1 MKIKPFYIVCLLIIS
16 LSACNKDGGSGGSQ
30 YYMKATI
37 GGTEKTYTTV
47 PLAMRFDQN
56 STYVLSMSAGAY
68 EGMGLQITQT
78 GTPLTTGQYTQG
90 GSGNYVIAG
99 VYNPGTADV
108 TAIFGA
114 GLKYPTSVPLQIV
127 ISSLTPSEVSG
138 TFSGMYYN
146 NSGVGTDSMLI
157 TNGSF
162 SLPIQ

>member
-1 MKIKPFYIVCLLIIS
+1 MKTKPFYLFCLLIVS
-16 LSACNKDGGSGGSQ
+16 LAACNKDGGSGGSN
-30 YYMKATI
+30 YYMKANI
-37 GGTEKTYTTV
+37 GGTEKTYTTM
-47 PLAMRFDQN
+47 PLAMRFNQN
-56 STYVLSMSAGAY
+56 DTYVLSMSAGAN
-68 EGMGLQITQT
+68 EGLGLQITQT
-78 GTPLTTGQYTQG
+78 GTPLTTTQYLQS

-127 ISSLTPSEVSG
+127 ISNLTSSEVSG

-146 NSGVGTDSMLI
+146 NSGVGTDSILI